1 MKCETGVFVEKDM
14 KTQNE
19 KKRFVELRAKG
30 LSYDKISKE
39 LGISKPTLI
48 KWNDELKNEIA
59 NIRYFEFESIIAEYS
74 LSKRSRLESFSI
86 ILSKALEEL
95 KERSFDEINVKDL
108 VNIIFQMNQKIQ
120 TEVGNLK
127 FHTDEYDI
135 DDNIKLNVLKE
146 KTLPFVY

>member
-1 MKCETGVFVEKDM
+1 MKRETGVFAEKDM

-19 KKRFVELRAKG
+19 KKRFIELRAKG

-39 LGISKPTLI
+39 LEISKPTLI

-59 NIRYFEFESIIAEYS
+59 NLRYFEFESIIAEYS

-95 KERSFDEINVKDL
+95 KEKCERLGFFPLSYL
-108 VNIIFQMNQKIQ
+108 PSNIVDYNEMALRHIL
-120 TEVGNLK
+120 EGK
-127 FHTDEYDI
+127 FYS
-135 DDNIKLNVLKE
+135 KLGWKE
-146 KTLPFVY
+146 

>member
-1 MKCETGVFVEKDM
+1 MKHETDIFVEKDM

-19 KKRFVELRAKG
+19 KKRFIELRAKG

-39 LGISKPTLI
+39 LEISKPTLI

-59 NIRYFEFESIIAEYS
+59 NLRYFEFESIIAEYS
-74 LSKRSRLESFSI
+74 LSKRNRLESFSI

-95 KERSFDEINVKDL
+95 KERSFDEISVKDL
-108 VNIIFQMNQKIQ
+108 VNIVFQMNQKIQ

-127 FHTDEYDI
+127 FHTKEYDI
-135 DDNIKLNVLKE
+135 DESLKMDVLKE

>member
-1 MKCETGVFVEKDM
+1 MKRETNAFAEKDM

-19 KKRFVELRAKG
+19 KKRFIELRAKG

-39 LGISKPTLI
+39 LEISKPTLI

-59 NIRYFEFESIIAEYS
+59 NLRYFEFESIIAEYS
-74 LSKRSRLESFSI
+74 LSKRNRLESFSI

-95 KERSFDEINVKDL
+95 KERSFDEISVKDL
-108 VNIIFQMNQKIQ
+108 VNIVFQMNQKIQ
-120 TEVGNLK
+120 SEVGNLK
-127 FHTDEYDI
+127 FHTKEYDI
-135 DDNIKLNVLKE
+135 DESLKMNVLKE

>member
-1 MKCETGVFVEKDM
+1 MKQVVFQEKNM

-19 KKRFVELRAKG
+19 KKRFIELRAKG

-39 LGISKPTLI
+39 LEISKPTLI

-59 NIRYFEFESIIAEYS
+59 NLRYFEFESIIAEYS
-74 LSKRSRLESFSI
+74 LSKLNRLESFSI

-95 KERSFDEINVKDL
+95 KERSFDEISIKDL
-108 VNIIFQMNQKIQ
+108 VNVVFQMNQKIQ

-127 FHTDEYDI
+127 FHTEEYDI
-135 DDNIKLNVLKE
+135 DESFKMDVLKE

>member
-1 MKCETGVFVEKDM
+1 MKRETSAFAEKDM

-19 KKRFVELRAKG
+19 KKRFIELRAKG

-39 LGISKPTLI
+39 LEISKPTLI

-59 NIRYFEFESIIAEYS
+59 NLRYFEFESIIAEYS
-74 LSKRSRLESFSI
+74 LSKRNRLESFSI

-95 KERSFDEINVKDL
+95 KERPFDEISVKDL
-108 VNIIFQMNQKIQ
+108 VNIVFQMNQKIQ

-127 FHTDEYDI
+127 FHTKEYGIDESLKMD
-135 DDNIKLNVLKE
+135 VLKE

>member
-1 MKCETGVFVEKDM
+1 MKHETDIFVEKDM

-19 KKRFVELRAKG
+19 KKRFIELRAKG

-39 LGISKPTLI
+39 LEISKPTLI

-59 NIRYFEFESIIAEYS
+59 NLRYFEFESIIAEYS
-74 LSKRSRLESFSI
+74 LSKRNRLESFSI

-95 KERSFDEINVKDL
+95 KERSFDEISVKDL
-108 VNIIFQMNQKIQ
+108 VNIVFQMNQKIQ

-127 FHTDEYDI
+127 FHTKEYDI
-135 DDNIKLNVLKE
+135 DESLKMDVLKQ